1 MKDALLLLFAGALFA
16 TLAWAFW
23 NYLGDDAFSAIAAV
37 AVMVLSW
44 DNARLRKQLYARK
57 DDPDAR

>member
-1 MKDALLLLFAGALFA
+1 MKDALLLLLAGALFA

-44 DNARLRKQLYARK
+44 DNARLRKELYASK
-57 DDPDAR
+57 DDTGAR